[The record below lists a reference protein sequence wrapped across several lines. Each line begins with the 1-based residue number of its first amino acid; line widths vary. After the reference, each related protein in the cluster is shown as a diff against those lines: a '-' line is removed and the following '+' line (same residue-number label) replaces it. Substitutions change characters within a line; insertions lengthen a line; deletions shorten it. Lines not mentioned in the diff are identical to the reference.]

1 MIVKKK
7 KSFFSLT
14 LLIDLTDRYAKKKKA
29 RTWNNIKLEKAE
41 KMEDNK
47 KKQGQEQKT
56 VKMVDINPC

>member
-1 MIVKKK
+1 M
-7 KSFFSLT
+7 L
-14 LLIDLTDRYAKKKKA
+14 KKKA